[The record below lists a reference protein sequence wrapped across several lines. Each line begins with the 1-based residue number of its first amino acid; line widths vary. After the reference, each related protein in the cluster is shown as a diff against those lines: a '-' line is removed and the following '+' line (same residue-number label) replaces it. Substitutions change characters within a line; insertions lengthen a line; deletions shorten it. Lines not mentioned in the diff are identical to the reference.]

1 MQVGNTLLLS
11 KEFQSLSAGAQ
22 MLYLCAYMESG
33 GRRQF
38 TLPARALKKY
48 GTAFQSGADGGTLW
62 SLSRKVFLL
71 ALVPA
76 ESRELTVSMNFHSV
90 GNYCNLAVSEWH
102 SVRVNFMPI

>member
-22 MLYLCAYMESG
+22 MLYLCACMESG

-48 GTAFQSGADGGTLW
+48 GISERSGRRHIAELVEKGFLTCTCSGRITRTDSQYEF
-62 SLSRKVFLL
+62 SLSWKLL
-71 ALVPA
+71 
-76 ESRELTVSMNFHSV
+76 
-90 GNYCNLAVSEWH
+90 
-102 SVRVNFMPI
+102 